1 MTALPPF
8 RLYLWSHRALY
19 LGLSPDNDLHCHHA
33 AQLCVSLG
41 EPLRYRTESGSCWS
55 SSSGVL
61 IPPHLP
67 HQLDAGNQHILAL
80 YWEPE
85 SDDYPLTFAAHAVQ
99 PFSLTVDECDALRSL
114 TDRQVDADRAWSVCA
129 SVLRLNSHRQSILTD
144 ARIQTV
150 VERIRSQ
157 PHRAYSGQELA
168 DLVSLSPSRL
178 RHLFKRHL
186 GVPVRRFIVWSRLRA
201 VIEHALKGFSLT
213 EAAHAA
219 GFSDSPHMSHAF
231 RRMFGFAPSALFS
244 ADSPKSVVIVK
255 DRR

>member
-1 MTALPPF
+1 MTAPPAF

-19 LGLSPDNDLHCHHA
+19 LGLSPDNDVHSHHA

-41 EPLRYRTESGSCWS
+41 EPLRYRTDSHSRWS
-55 SSSGVL
+55 TGLGVL
-61 IPPHLP
+61 IPPDHP
-67 HQLDAGNQHILAL
+67 HQLDSGSARILAL

-85 SDDYPLTFAAHAVQ
+85 SDDYPLKDAAHTVQ
-99 PFSLTVDECDALRSL
+99 PLSLTTSACDTLRSL
-114 TDRQVDADRAWSVCA
+114 IDRQVDADRAWSVCA
-129 SVLRLNSHRQSILTD
+129 SALRLSTHHQSILTD

-157 PHRAYSGQELA
+157 PHRTYTGQELA

-178 RHLFKRHL
+178 RHLFKRDL

-201 VIEHALKGFSLT
+201 VIEDALKGSSLT

-219 GFSDSPHMSHAF
+219 
-231 RRMFGFAPSALFS
+231 
-244 ADSPKSVVIVK
+244 
-255 DRR
+255 